1 MKQLFLTVYT
11 YKEHLDEV
19 ALRELTKR
27 FGEVGESS
35 GTLAHYT
42 RLDGRGG
49 FTVSELAE
57 EHQQAAVF
65 ETILAYGPWID
76 FEIIPV
82 TTMAEALPSI
92 LKLYG

>member
-1 MKQLFLTVYT
+1 MNQLLLTVYT

-27 FGEVGESS
+27 FGEVGEAP

-49 FTVSELAE
+49 FTVAE
-57 EHQQAAVF
+57 ATPEDQAKVF
-65 ETILAYGPWID
+65 ETLLSYAPWMT
-76 FEIIPV
+76 FEVIPV